1 MSVLTNLKLVA
12 AKKPAKQPPVVQRRN
27 KLSNKLWEQVQL
39 ARAQKSGETFLPTRM
54 RSVRDPET
62 GLRKDVEVPKRV
74 KPWWFVADN
83 GKVCLSVKY
92 GAKVLELA
100 KGKTEFSFDVV
111 TRHGDPR
118 SYQYKVIG
126 EELLSLPVGQLKA
139 IRIERV
145 GKNLDKQVVAW
156 VAPELD
162 YLLVKLWQ
170 AEDKVE
176 QFDVQLQSYQF
187 N

>member
-1 MSVLTNLKLVA
+1 MSVLTSLKLVA

-83 GKVCLSVKY
+83 GKVCLNVKY

-100 KGKTEFSFDVV
+100 KGKGAIEVA
-111 TRHGDPR
+111 GP
-118 SYQYKVIG
+118 
-126 EELLSLPVGQLKA
+126 EELIKTLETIKTAVEAG
-139 IRIERV
+139 
-145 GKNLDKQVVAW
+145 
-156 VAPELD
+156 ELD
-162 YLLVKLWQ
+162 TQIEL
-170 AEDKVE
+170 AS
-176 QFDVQLQSYQF
+176 QSLSEGFQK
-187 N
+187 